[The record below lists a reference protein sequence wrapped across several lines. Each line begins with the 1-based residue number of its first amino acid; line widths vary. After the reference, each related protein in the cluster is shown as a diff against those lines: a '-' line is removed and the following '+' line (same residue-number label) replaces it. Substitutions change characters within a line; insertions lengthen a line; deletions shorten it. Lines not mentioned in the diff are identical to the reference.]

1 MKINELIEKLQD
13 VLFDIKE
20 TTIQLYE
27 MSQPQSKVRE
37 NVRNLSTQII
47 KHLIKIILY
56 GGEEQ
61 SLFSIHLSG
70 YW

>member
-47 KHLIKIILY
+47 KH
-56 GGEEQ
+56 
-61 SLFSIHLSG
+61 
-70 YW
+70 